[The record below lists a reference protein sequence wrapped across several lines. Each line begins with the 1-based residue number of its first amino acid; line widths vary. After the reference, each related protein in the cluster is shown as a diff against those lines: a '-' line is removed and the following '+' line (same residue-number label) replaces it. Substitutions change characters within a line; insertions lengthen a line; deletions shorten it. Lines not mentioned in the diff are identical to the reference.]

1 MEGFIAEDL
10 SWMTSPPTA
19 AASSPTPAGN
29 FSNQETL
36 QRRLQALIEG
46 AQESW
51 TYAIF
56 WQSCID
62 IDTGDSLLRW
72 GDGYYKGCEEV
83 KRKERPTFPEEQ
95 ELRKHVL
102 HELISGGGEEFS
114 SADETVEVGVADT
127 EWFFLVSMTQSFVNG
142 GGLPGRTLFSRN
154 VSWLTGA
161 YSLGV
166 APCDRARQAKVF
178 GIRTMACVPVGSAVV
193 ELGSTQLIYH
203 ASEITAK
210 IKILFDVNPVEM
222 PHASPSGAGSWLSP
236 PLMVVEQGEE
246 DPSKLCLSDP
256 SLIEIAAEEL
266 DDARKDDRSSGPTS
280 EPTNKM
286 PSVSSAPLS
295 AGRQA
300 MAFGRNFL
308 SRANTDHSQL
318 EHSVREVKRAPRKRG
333 RKPANACEDPFD
345 HVEAERQ
352 RRQKLNQRFYAL
364 RSVVPNVSKMDKTS
378 LLSDAVG
385 YINELQAKLQSA
397 EADKEALRDQMETV
411 KKKHD
416 PAAFMHGGCH
426 DMELEV
432 KVLGS
437 EAMIRVQCQ
446 KRNSP
451 AARLMVA
458 LMELDLEVLYASVSV
473 VKDLM
478 IQQTTAKMSENRSF
492 TAEQLEAGLYSRL
505 AANPATTIYI

>member
-1 MEGFIAEDL
+1 MMEAFP
-10 SWMTSPPTA
+10 WMTSPPPA
-19 AASSPTPAGN
+19 AASSPTTLQAGD
-29 FSNQETL
+29 FSNQGTL

-46 AQESW
+46 SQLESW

-62 IDTGDSLLRW
+62 IDTSDSLLRW
-72 GDGYYKGCEEV
+72 GDGYYKGCEED
-83 KRKERPTFPEEQ
+83 KRKERAASPEEKG
-95 ELRKHVL
+95 LRKHVL
-102 HELISGGGEEFS
+102 HELNALISGGGEGSS
-114 SADETVEVGVADT
+114 SADETVEVGVRDT

-142 GGLPGRTLFSRN
+142 AGLPGRTLFSGN

-166 APCDRARQAKVF
+166 APCSRARQAKVF

-203 ASEITAK
+203 NTEITAK
-210 IKILFDVNPVEM
+210 IKVLFGLNPVAVEM
-222 PHASPSGAGSWLSP
+222 PQAAPSGAGYSLSP

-246 DPSKLCLSDP
+246 DPS
-256 SLIEIAAEEL
+256 LIEIPAVAL
-266 DDARKDDRSSGPTS
+266 DDARKDDRSSGFTS
-280 EPTNKM
+280 RPTNKM
-286 PSVSSAPLS
+286 LSVSSAPLS
-295 AGRQA
+295 AGRQGKTS
-300 MAFGRNFL
+300 GRDFL

-318 EHSVREVKRAPRKRG
+318 EHSVREMKRAPRKRG
-333 RKPANACEDPFD
+333 HKPVKGCEEPFNY

-378 LLSDAVG
+378 LLSDAIG
-385 YINELQAKLQSA
+385 YINELHAKLRSA
-397 EADKEALRDQMETV
+397 EAEKEALRDQMATA
-411 KKKHD
+411 KKKYD
-416 PAAFMHGGCH
+416 SAAFTHGVCY

-437 EAMIRVQCQ
+437 EAMIRMQCQ
-446 KRNSP
+446 KRNHP
-451 AARLMVA
+451 AARLTAA
-458 LMELDLEVLYASVSV
+458 LMELDLEVLSSSVSV

-478 IQQTTAKMSENRSF
+478 IQQTTAKMAANRPF
-492 TAEQLEAGLYSRL
+492 TAEQLDAALYSRL
-505 AANPATTIYI
+505 AANPATTI